1 MKNYIFRNNIFL
13 LFMLWLIGSITL
25 QAQKHYYIDPELG
38 NDNNSGSFQQPF
50 RTLEKMNTFLQSAA
64 VQPTAQRPLIIHLKA
79 QDNNADG
86 NSDLVHVGFLE
97 ITKPYI
103 TLTNYTAANS
113 NSTTAIKALVKA
125 KIPQL
130 VETWSSLP
138 KYNIVFE
145 DRNSN
150 RRVVRNSIGLEFSK
164 LNSGSFE
171 PFSHYATSFQ
181 PFFIKATKIID
192 TTAKDLQPYQL
203 FYSNNEPVMEYGNPV
218 IVEIYFG
225 AGVSRP
231 ASINNGA
238 EKIMAV
244 PKIKDAAITI
254 KAGTDT
260 PHHIT
265 IENIHIQ
272 GSLQPDNL
280 NQLTNQD
287 IPILPIYNFSGIT
300 VSANQSLLSG
310 GFGSQD
316 TCRLV
321 ALAGLTPCQKD
332 LVDKA
337 KILPCIFYYMRNSP
351 CKDYEN
357 ENLILLKQCLENN
370 CEEFRNFANE
380 DCKWSLLEALRAF
393 GKAAKSDAEV
403 CQPDI
408 ENIVIQNVE
417 VENCAKHGIEF
428 MATPYCVHRVLFQ
441 DGKFLDVPRYM
452 GIDSVVIKKCI
463 THHNGNSGIHV
474 GSSFDGSGFDYYH
487 QRYTI
492 TQCESHHNFGIANT
506 GNRNDCTRL
515 GGEPGGNGIFVSNI
529 NQCNINR
536 CVAHHNGENNMGAS
550 GGEGIW
556 AFEAKYVTIQY
567 CESYQNSSRS
577 LDGGGFDF
585 DGGVSHSIMKYNYS
599 HDNRAMGFLINQTPN
614 AAPMHHDTLCYNI
627 SINDVKDTARI
638 FSGACYPYHY
648 GAITVWTD
656 GRSHL
661 SDVYIFNNVVYKTT
675 ASRYGSA
682 LKLDAYIP
690 ESGNTLLDF
699 SGVYIFNNIFQND
712 LGRLV
717 HISPHLLNAPNSVSF
732 YNNNYYKAGLIGS
745 AKFTVSNQD
754 APSVQDIEYNFN
766 EWKNTVVIET
776 GALNQNP
783 SFVNTSLPGIVYQ
796 AGVVN
801 LATFEQTLRSKLS
814 GFKLKNSIW
823 FNNPNPLYRKGSTV
837 HFNSSLRD
845 FFGNLILN
853 RNSNPSIG
861 IHQP

>member
-64 VQPTAQRPLIIHLKA
+64 VQPTAQQPLIIHLKA

-86 NSDLVHVGFLE
+86 NSDIVHVGFLE

-103 TLTNYTAANS
+103 TLTSYANTNAA
-113 NSTTAIKALVKA
+113 TPLKAIIKA
-125 KIPQL
+125 KIPQI
-130 VETWSSLP
+130 VEIWSSLP
-138 KYNIVFE
+138 KYNIVFG
-145 DRNSN
+145 DRSGN

-164 LNSGSFE
+164 LSSGSFD
-171 PFSHYATSFQ
+171 PFSHYAASFQ
-181 PFFIKATKIID
+181 PFFIKANKIQD
-192 TTAKDLQPYQL
+192 SGNESARYQL
-203 FYSNNEPVMEYGNPV
+203 FYSNNEPVMEFGNPV
-218 IVEIYFG
+218 IIDIYFG

-238 EKIMAV
+238 EKIMVV

-254 KAGTDT
+254 AAGTDT

-265 IENIHIQ
+265 IENIHIE
-272 GSLQPDNL
+272 GSLNPNNL
-280 NQLTNQD
+280 NQLTNQG
-287 IPILPIYNFSGIT
+287 IPILPTYNFSGIM

-310 GFGSQD
+310 GFESRD

-332 LVDKA
+332 PMEQA

-351 CKDYEN
+351 CN
-357 ENLILLKQCLENN
+357 NLANFNLMSLKTCLEDN
-370 CEEFRNFANE
+370 CEAFKNFADE

-393 GKAAKSDAEV
+393 SKAAKNDAEV

-408 ENIVIQNVE
+408 ENIIIQNVE
-417 VENCAKHGIEF
+417 VENCARHGIEF

-441 DGKFLDVPRYM
+441 DGSTIDVPRYV
-452 GIDSVVIKKCI
+452 GIDSVVIKKCL

-487 QRYTI
+487 KRYTI
-492 TQCESHHNFGIANT
+492 TQCESHHNFGIANS
-506 GNRNDCTRL
+506 GDRNDCARL

-567 CESYQNSSRS
+567 CESYQNSSYS

-599 HDNRAMGFLINQTPN
+599 HDNRAMGFLINQTHN

-661 SDVYIFNNVVYKTT
+661 KDIYIFNNVTYKTNT
-675 ASRYGSA
+675 APYGYA
-682 LKLDAYIP
+682 LKLDAYTP
-690 ESGNTLLDF
+690 ENGNTPLDF
-699 SGVYIFNNIFQND
+699 SEVYIFNNIFQNN

-732 YNNNYYKAGLIGS
+732 YNNNYYTSSFING
-745 AKFTVSNQD
+745 AKFIISLQD
-754 APSVQDIEYNFN
+754 APAVGDIEITFG
-766 EWKNTVVIET
+766 EWVNRVLET

-783 SFVNTSLPGIVYQ
+783 SFVNISLPDIAYQ
-796 AGVVN
+796 TGVVN
-801 LATFEQTLRSKLS
+801 LATFEQTLRSELS
-814 GFKLKNSIW
+814 GFKLKNSTW
-823 FNNPNPLYRKGSTV
+823 FNKSNPMYRKGSSM

-845 FFGNLILN
+845 FFSNPFSILV
-853 RNSNPSIG
+853 RNPSIG